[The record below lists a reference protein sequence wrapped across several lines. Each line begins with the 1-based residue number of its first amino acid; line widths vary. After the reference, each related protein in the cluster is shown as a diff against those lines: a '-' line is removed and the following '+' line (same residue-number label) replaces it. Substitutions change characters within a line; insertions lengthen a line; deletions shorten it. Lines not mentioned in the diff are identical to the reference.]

1 MSDGKRR
8 RYRKIKQTED
18 KRPIILA
25 KRNVEEDA
33 AGRRNGE
40 TEVQPKILLKQRTD
54 IRDDVEVAETSANAN
69 SAPLKTIIVTRSEV
83 AQSPGLSAVSPVTT
97 REQLQQQTQQ
107 TNVAVN
113 DVNATTNVQLIE
125 PLPQMTRP
133 ATVISSTGVI
143 NASTRKLLMKGNT
156 DFLVVGV
163 IGTQGVGKSTIM
175 NILANDDVNYDY
187 YTKLFV
193 EEDSFFPTKLKPHK
207 CSARSRTES
216 THMFITADRLI
227 LLDSPP
233 VMCNSYRKD
242 MTTNELDDLRQII
255 SFLTVCHL
263 LIVVQDD
270 YFNMNFIRLLQFA
283 ELMKPS
289 HDNKPFVSNYF
300 PNVLFVK
307 NRAKRQ
313 DFAATQKERMD
324 RMLRALFKDSQLRI
338 YVGQTTE
345 QQKQKKTRPQEGER
359 QINTFLLP
367 EVEENHD
374 NSTFHKPLR
383 EIIDDFRAL
392 VFMTPRND
400 MYAGASELTE
410 AIWFEL
416 LTKVAQETQ
425 QFFNTYEEIQRKH
438 LEMGN
443 VQLGGQGNTSIKDT
457 HENWREQ

>member
-8 RYRKIKQTED
+8 RYRKAKQTED

-25 KRNVEEDA
+25 KRNVDEEPSSSV
-33 AGRRNGE
+33 RRGNSDVE
-40 TEVQPKILLKQRTD
+40 LQPKILLKPRTESK
-54 IRDDVEVAETSANAN
+54 DDTEVASVSSGAS
-69 SAPLKTIIVTRSEV
+69 SAPLKTIIVTRSGMSE
-83 AQSPGLSAVSPVTT
+83 SPRLSGVSPVK
-97 REQLQQQTQQ
+97 EHQQQTQQ
-107 TNVAVN
+107 PNVSTNEAN
-113 DVNATTNVQLIE
+113 NLAANVQIVE

-133 ATVISSTGVI
+133 STIISSTGVI
-143 NASTRKLLMKGNT
+143 NATTRKMLMKGNT

-175 NILANDDVNYDY
+175 NLLANDDMNCDY
-187 YTKLFV
+187 QQEIFIN
-193 EEDSFFPTKLKPHK
+193 EGGIFPTKLKQHK
-207 CSARSRTES
+207 CYARSRTES
-216 THMFITADRLI
+216 THMFITSDRLI

-242 MTTNELDDLRQII
+242 MTTNELDDLRQLI
-255 SFLTVCHL
+255 SFLSVCHL

-289 HDNKPFVSNYF
+289 HDNKPFVSDYY

-313 DFAATQKERMD
+313 DFVPSQKERMN

-338 YVGQTTE
+338 NVGQTAE
-345 QQKQKKTRPQEGER
+345 QKQKKTRTAEAEKQV
-359 QINTFLLP
+359 NAFLIP
-367 EVEENHD
+367 EVDEHY
-374 NSTFHKPLR
+374 NSTFHKPLD
-383 EIIDDFRAL
+383 EIIADFRSL

-416 LTKVAQETQ
+416 LTKVVQEKQ
-425 QFFNTYEEIQRKH
+425 HFFNTYEEIQRKH
-438 LEMGN
+438 LEVGN
-443 VQLGGQGNTSIKDT
+443 MQISGQGGKDAQ
-457 HENWREQ
+457 ENWRDQ

>member
-8 RYRKIKQTED
+8 RYRRVKQTDD

-25 KRNVEEDA
+25 KRNVEEDT

-40 TEVQPKILLKQRTD
+40 AEMQPKILLKSRAD
-54 IRDDVEVAETSANAN
+54 MRDDAEVAETSANA
-69 SAPLKTIIVTRSEV
+69 STAPLKTMIVTRSEI
-83 AQSPGLSAVSPVTT
+83 AQSPGLSGVSPVTT
-97 REQLQQQTQQ
+97 KEQLHQQAQQ
-107 TNVAVN
+107 ANVSGN
-113 DVNATTNVQLIE
+113 DVNSATNVQIIE

-133 ATVISSTGVI
+133 ATVISSTGAI

-163 IGTQGVGKSTIM
+163 VGTQGVGKSTIM
-175 NILANDDVNYDY
+175 NILANDDINYDY
-187 YTKLFV
+187 YLKLFV

-216 THMFITADRLI
+216 THMFITGDRLI

-255 SFLTVCHL
+255 SFLSVCHL

-283 ELMKPS
+283 EIMKPTQ
-289 HDNKPFVSNYF
+289 DNKPFVSNYF

-313 DFAATQKERMD
+313 DFTTSQKERMD

-338 YVGQTTE
+338 YKGQTAE
-345 QQKQKKTRPQEGER
+345 QQKQKKTRPTERER

-367 EVEENHD
+367 EVDENHD

-383 EIIDDFRAL
+383 EIIDEFRSL

-400 MYAGASELTE
+400 MYTGASELTE

-416 LTKVAQETQ
+416 LTKLTQDTQ

-443 VQLGGQGNTSIKDT
+443 VHIGSQGNSAKDT

>member
-1 MSDGKRR
+1 MSDNKRR
-8 RYRKIKQTED
+8 RFRKVKQPED

-25 KRNVEEDA
+25 KRNVEEDSSS
-33 AGRRNGE
+33 RRNVDA
-40 TEVQPKILLKQRTD
+40 EVQPKILLKPRVD
-54 IRDDVEVAETSANAN
+54 NKDDTEVAEASVVANV
-69 SAPLKTIIVTRSEV
+69 APLKTLIVTRSEA
-83 AQSPGLSAVSPVTT
+83 AQSPALSCVSPVTT
-97 REQLQQQTQQ
+97 KEQQHQQTQQ
-107 TNVAVN
+107 SNGNDTNA
-113 DVNATTNVQLIE
+113 ATTVQIIE

-143 NASTRKLLMKGNT
+143 NASTRRLLMKGNT

-163 IGTQGVGKSTIM
+163 IGTQGVGKSTVM
-175 NILANDDVNYDY
+175 NLLANDGINFDY

-193 EEDSFFPTKLKPHK
+193 EEDNVFPTKLKPHK

-283 ELMKPS
+283 EIMKPT
-289 HDNKPFVSNYF
+289 HDNKPFVSDYF

-313 DFAATQKERMD
+313 DFMPSQKERFN

-338 YVGQTTE
+338 YVGQTAE
-345 QQKQKKTRPQEGER
+345 QQKQKKTRTPETER
-359 QINTFLLP
+359 QVNSFLLP
-367 EVEENHD
+367 EVDVSPN

-383 EIIDDFRAL
+383 EIIEDFRGL
-392 VFMTPRND
+392 VFMTPRNE
-400 MYAGASELTE
+400 MYAGTSELTE

-425 QFFNTYEEIQRKH
+425 QFFSTYEEIQRKH
-438 LEMGN
+438 LEVGN
-443 VQLGGQGNTSIKDT
+443 VPINGQGNSTKDA

>member
-8 RYRKIKQTED
+8 RYRRVKQTED

-25 KRNVEEDA
+25 KRNVEEDS

-40 TEVQPKILLKQRTD
+40 AEMQPKILLKSRAEM
-54 IRDDVEVAETSANAN
+54 RDDAEVAETSANA
-69 SAPLKTIIVTRSEV
+69 STAPLKTMIVTRSEV
-83 AQSPGLSAVSPVTT
+83 AQSPGLSGVSPVTT
-97 REQLQQQTQQ
+97 KEQLHQQTQQ
-107 TNVAVN
+107 ANVSGN
-113 DVNATTNVQLIE
+113 DVNSATNVHIIE

-133 ATVISSTGVI
+133 ATVISSTGAI

-163 IGTQGVGKSTIM
+163 VGTQGVGKSTIM
-175 NILANDDVNYDY
+175 NILANDDTNYDY
-187 YTKLFV
+187 YLKLFV

-216 THMFITADRLI
+216 THMFITGDRLI

-255 SFLTVCHL
+255 SFLSVCHL

-283 ELMKPS
+283 EIMKPTQ
-289 HDNKPFVSNYF
+289 DNKPFVSNYF

-313 DFAATQKERMD
+313 DFTTSQKERMD

-338 YVGQTTE
+338 YKGQTAE
-345 QQKQKKTRPQEGER
+345 QQKQKKTRPTEGER

-367 EVEENHD
+367 EVDENHD

-383 EIIDDFRAL
+383 EIIDEFRSL
-392 VFMTPRND
+392 VFMTPRTD
-400 MYAGASELTE
+400 MYTGASELTE

-416 LTKVAQETQ
+416 LTKLTQDTQ

-438 LEMGN
+438 LEIGN
-443 VQLGGQGNTSIKDT
+443 VHIGSQGNSAKDT

>member
-1 MSDGKRR
+1 MSDNKRR
-8 RYRKIKQTED
+8 RFRKPKQPDD

-25 KRNVEEDA
+25 KRNVEEDSSA
-33 AGRRNGE
+33 RRNADVD
-40 TEVQPKILLKQRTD
+40 VQPKILLKPRVD
-54 IRDDVEVAETSANAN
+54 NKDDTEVAEASASA
-69 SAPLKTIIVTRSEV
+69 APLKTIIVTRSEV
-83 AQSPGLSAVSPVTT
+83 AHSPGLSGVSPVTT
-97 REQLQQQTQQ
+97 KEQLQQHTPQ
-107 TNVAVN
+107 TNANAN
-113 DVNATTNVQLIE
+113 DTNTTTGQILE

-143 NASTRKLLMKGNT
+143 NASTRKLLVKGNI

-163 IGTQGVGKSTIM
+163 IGTQGVGKSTVL
-175 NILANDDVNYDY
+175 NLLASDDVNYDY
-187 YTKLFV
+187 YTKLFS
-193 EEDSFFPTKLKPHK
+193 EEDGFFPTKLKPHK

-216 THMFITADRLI
+216 THMYITADRLI

-255 SFLTVCHL
+255 SFLTICHL

-270 YFNMNFIRLLQFA
+270 YFNMNFVRLLQFA
-283 ELMKPS
+283 ELMKPT
-289 HDNKPFVSNYF
+289 HDNKPFVSDYF

-313 DFAATQKERMD
+313 DFVPSQKERMN

-338 YVGQTTE
+338 YVGQTAE
-345 QQKQKKTRPQEGER
+345 QQKQKKTRTSEAER
-359 QINTFLLP
+359 QVNTFLLP
-367 EVEENHD
+367 EVDGNHD
-374 NSTFHKPLR
+374 ISTFHKPLR
-383 EIIDDFRAL
+383 ELIEDFRSL
-392 VFMTPRND
+392 VFMTPRNE
-400 MYAGASELTE
+400 MYTGASELTE

-438 LEMGN
+438 LEVGN
-443 VQLGGQGNTSIKDT
+443 VQSGQGNSIKDT

>member
-1 MSDGKRR
+1 M
-8 RYRKIKQTED
+8 
-18 KRPIILA
+18 
-25 KRNVEEDA
+25 EEDSS
-33 AGRRNGE
+33 GRRNGDSE
-40 TEVQPKILLKQRTD
+40 MQPKILLKPRAD
-54 IRDDVEVAETSANAN
+54 IRDDVEVAETSATA
-69 SAPLKTIIVTRSEV
+69 STAPLKTIIVTRSEV
-83 AQSPGLSAVSPVTT
+83 AQSPSLSAVSPVITK
-97 REQLQQQTQQ
+97 EQLQLQLQSQQAI
-107 TNVAVN
+107 VSVN
-113 DVNATTNVQLIE
+113 DVNSATNLQLIE

-156 DFLVVGV
+156 EFLVVGV

-175 NILANDDVNYDY
+175 NILANDEVNYDY

-216 THMFITADRLI
+216 THMFITLDRLI

-255 SFLTVCHL
+255 SFLTLCHL

-283 ELMKPS
+283 EIMKPS
-289 HDNKPFVSNYF
+289 HDNTPFVSNYF

-313 DFAATQKERMD
+313 DFAQSQKERMD

-345 QQKQKKTRPQEGER
+345 QQKQKKTRPIEGER
-359 QINTFLLP
+359 KINTFLIP
-367 EVEENHD
+367 EVDGKN
-374 NSTFHKPLR
+374 N
-383 EIIDDFRAL
+383 IIYTNYRFTIL
-392 VFMTPRND
+392 YV
-400 MYAGASELTE
+400 Y
-410 AIWFEL
+410 
-416 LTKVAQETQ
+416 V
-425 QFFNTYEEIQRKH
+425 
-438 LEMGN
+438 
-443 VQLGGQGNTSIKDT
+443 
-457 HENWREQ
+457 